1 MAVLACGFRTQA
13 DNRSS
18 DGLFTFRHH
27 HSRKGTG
34 DPVVAFVPI
43 SPAAARELLNG
54 VTANQNELLSDFV
67 GAGLIKAYARVVET
81 LSANGGRAE
90 VRDAQLKRDMW
101 KRVVA
106 EGKLE
111 RLLATSSVTLE
122 GDAFVGGRPS
132 VIITGVRFNEANVR
146 DVAAQHCGAP
156 SAVKTPEAHEKPKA
170 VIPAATPTAPNP
182 PSRIEIPDAASCANR
197 KVRAGLPNDAVT
209 VSIKDAMD
217 ILDVSR
223 GTIGNLIKRGTLES
237 RKVGARTLIV
247 ADSIRAILAS

>member
-1 MAVLACGFRTQA
+1 M
-13 DNRSS
+13 
-18 DGLFTFRHH
+18 
-27 HSRKGTG
+27 
-34 DPVVAFVPI
+34 VAFVPI
-43 SPAAARELLNG
+43 SPAAARQLLTG
-54 VTANQNELLSDFV
+54 ITASQDELLSDFV

-81 LSANGGRAE
+81 LSANGGRSE

-122 GDAFVGGRPS
+122 GDALVGGRPS

-146 DVAAQHCGAP
+146 DVAAQHCDAP
-156 SAVKTPEAHEKPKA
+156 SVVKRPEAPKKPKA
-170 VIPAATPTAPNP
+170 VMPAATPTSPDAPP
-182 PSRIEIPDAASCANR
+182 FIEIPDVANCADR
-197 KVRAGLPNDAVT
+197 KIRAGLPNDAVT

-223 GTIGNLIKRGTLES
+223 GTIGNLIKRDVLEA
-237 RKVGARTLIV
+237 RKVGSRTLIV
-247 ADSIRAILAS
+247 ADSIRAILSTK